1 MLLPISNALVWT
13 GDDLT
18 IELGIDGSVA
28 SPLPVPAVAMG
39 TGGMVTGPANPSIS
53 GDVAAVLSVQAIA
66 LSGGSISG
74 PGGGEAQQYVGG
86 WWFSG
91 PEVFALEILV
101 LRELRRREQEP
112 VI

>member
-1 MLLPISNALVWT
+1 
-13 GDDLT
+13 
-18 IELGIDGSVA
+18 
-28 SPLPVPAVAMG
+28 
-39 TGGMVTGPANPSIS
+39 
-53 GDVAAVLSVQAIA
+53 VLSVQAIA